1 MYNYSIADLEKL
13 SGIKSHTIRIW
24 EKRYSLVVPNRTD
37 TNIRSYN
44 DDQLKKIL
52 NVSLLIKNGH
62 KISKVAAFS
71 PEQIS
76 ESVRKITTLS
86 DGFEPYIN
94 YFVISSVQF
103 DEPLFQKT
111 YDELASEYDLAL
123 IYESVFIPTLRR
135 IGTLWSS
142 GELFPAQ
149 EHFLSNL
156 IKQKFYHA
164 IEAVPKS
171 SRVSKK
177 AFLFLPPWED
187 HDFALLYSN
196 LVLKKIGFDVI
207 NVGKTISYESIIQCI
222 HKIKPDMLFT
232 TFIVGQKVT
241 VLQKF
246 CDDIKS
252 NSSCK
257 LFYAGNPDLLRLVN
271 TQGKVFFSLNDF
283 DSYFSNLSFS
293 S

>member
-24 EKRYSLVVPNRTD
+24 EKRYSLVVPHRTN

-44 DDQLKKIL
+44 DDQLRKIL

-62 KISKVAAFS
+62 KISKVASFS

-76 ESVRKITTLS
+76 ESVKKLTKS
-86 DGFEPYIN
+86 SEGYDPYIN
-94 YFVISSVQF
+94 SFVLSSAQF
-103 DEPLFQKT
+103 DESLFQKT
-111 YDELASEYDLAL
+111 YDELSCDHDLSS
-123 IYESVFIPTLRR
+123 IYENVFIPTLRR

-149 EHFLSNL
+149 EYFLSNL

-164 IEAVPKS
+164 LEIVPKT
-171 SRVSKK
+171 SRVNNK

-187 HDFALLYSN
+187 HDFALLYAN
-196 LVLKKIGFDVI
+196 LVLKKIGFDVV
-207 NVGKTISYESIIQCI
+207 NVGQSISFESILQCI
-222 HKIKPDMLFT
+222 EKIKPDLLFT

-241 VLQKF
+241 QLQKF
-246 CDDIKS
+246 CDDINS

-271 TQGKVFFSLNDF
+271 THGKVFFSLNEF

>member
-1 MYNYSIADLEKL
+1 MYSYSIADLEKL

-62 KISKVAAFS
+62 KISKVASFS
-71 PEQIS
+71 PEEIS
-76 ESVRKITTLS
+76 NSVRKLTKS
-86 DGFEPYIN
+86 SEGFDPYIN
-94 YFVISSVQF
+94 SFVISSIQF
-103 DEPLFQKT
+103 DEPLFQNT
-111 YDELASEYDLAL
+111 FDELSADYDLSV
-123 IYESVFIPTLRR
+123 IYENIFIPTLRR

-149 EHFLSNL
+149 EHFISNL
-156 IKQKFYHA
+156 IKQKFYHS
-164 IEAVPKS
+164 IESVPKS
-171 SRVSKK
+171 CRVNKK

-187 HDFALLYSN
+187 HDFALLYAN
-196 LVLKKIGFDVI
+196 LILKKIGFDVV
-207 NVGKTISYESIIQCI
+207 NVGKTISYDSILQCI
-222 HKIKPDMLFT
+222 DKIKPDMLFT

-241 VLQKF
+241 LLQKF
-246 CDDIKS
+246 CDDIKT

-257 LFYAGNPDLLRLVN
+257 LFYAGNADLLRLVN
-271 TQGKVFFSLNDF
+271 TQGKVFFSLNEF
-283 DSYFSNLSFS
+283 DSYFSNLSFAS
-293 S
+293 